1 MNVLT
6 DEIEERKN
14 MRTTLGILLTSMA
27 AWAQA
32 IPIAS
37 LETKKLDATAAT
49 YQGKQATCLS
59 DREGGGGLALLKGS
73 VFKNGVIEVELA
85 GKPSAGA
92 FAGARGFVGIAF
104 RAQSDGSKY
113 ECIYLRPTNGRADDM
128 ERRNHSTQYIS
139 ERDWPWDRLRKES
152 PGVYESYVDLEA
164 GAWTRYKIVVKGARA
179 ELYVHDA
186 AQPCLI
192 VKDLKLGDGSRG
204 ALGRAGHRCLLHQ
217 SEDNADAIR
226 PVLGASRFRVWQPAG
241 AASGRRFAREECP
254 QECGHRRLERLRHV
268 TAKETGSNGRDYR
281 RPNRDRPRK
290 STAGR
295 ILAPR
300 QELAA

>member
-14 MRTTLGILLTSMA
+14 MRMTLGILLTSMA

-113 ECIYLRPTNGRADDM
+113 ECIYLRPTNGRADDV

-192 VKDLKLGDGSRG
+192 VKDLKLGD
-204 ALGRAGHRCLLHQ
+204 
-217 SEDNADAIR
+217 
-226 PVLGASRFRVWQPAG
+226 VAG
-241 AASGRRFAREECP
+241 AVALWVGPGTDAFFTNLKITP
-254 QECGHRRLERLRHV
+254 M
-268 TAKETGSNGRDYR
+268 
-281 RPNRDRPRK
+281 P
-290 STAGR
+290 
-295 ILAPR
+295 
-300 QELAA
+300 